1 MRALPPMTVATLVA
15 GLRADSRLIIK
26 YQEIKDVNHLL
37 VLASIADLLRW
48 FQWSMSK
55 DGKSRRNE
63 PKWLTRQ
70 LTEKEK
76 KDRNALTFESGADF
90 LSYREKLLEEK

>member
-1 MRALPPMTVATLVA
+1 
-15 GLRADSRLIIK
+15 
-26 YQEIKDVNHLL
+26 
-37 VLASIADLLRW
+37 
-48 FQWSMSK
+48 MSK

-76 KDRNALTFESGADF
+76 KDSSTLTFESGADF